1 MSIERRKLLMA
12 YGAEL
17 VLVDGGMA
25 EAVAKAEELA
35 AKVPGSWIAGQFEN
49 QSNPQAHYETTGP
62 EIWQDTEGHVDILVA
77 AVGTGGTLSG
87 AGRYL
92 KEQNPAITAIAVE
105 PAASPLLS
113 GGQAGPHK
121 IQGIGANFVPDTLD
135 PSVYDEVV
143 TVGDDEAIAMARRL
157 AKEQG
162 LLVGISS
169 GAAYC
174 AALKVAARPENKGKT
189 LVVIFPDTGERYL
202 SVLA

>member
-1 MSIERRKLLMA
+1 M
-12 YGAEL
+12 
-17 VLVDGGMA
+17 
-25 EAVAKAEELA
+25 
-35 AKVPGSWIAGQFEN
+35 
-49 QSNPQAHYETTGP
+49 
-62 EIWQDTEGHVDILVA
+62 
-77 AVGTGGTLSG
+77 
-87 AGRYL
+87 
-92 KEQNPAITAIAVE
+92 
-105 PAASPLLS
+105 
-113 GGQAGPHK
+113 
-121 IQGIGANFVPDTLD
+121 PDTLD